1 MIELIDS
8 GHIITKQ
15 KLMNSKSSC
24 ENASDLRFYTPVISH
39 GVQTTLVVLFLK
51 INNYSLD
58 RMHRMP

>member
-39 GVQTTLVVLFLK
+39 GVQTTLVVFLSENK
-51 INNYSLD
+51 
-58 RMHRMP
+58 